1 MICDYLPPQMEQF
14 ISLKVLFM
22 ILILISRLYFG
33 KEPNL
38 DKIGEIGHQILL
50 IEVITHLKLVLR
62 IKI

>member
-1 MICDYLPPQMEQF
+1 MEQF

-22 ILILISRLYFG
+22 IVILISRLYFG